1 MYKKINKIQT
11 FKKKW
16 TTSDTYN
23 NKDESQMHRAK
34 WKKLDLKGQI
44 CMHLFIWHSGKGKTM
59 GMENRPL
66 VASGWSWG
74 RVGYRGAAGGISI
87 SEWINKL
94 WYMRTMEYYSAILK
108 KELSSYK
115 KTCNNLK
122 CIIWN
127 KRIQSENSAY
137 YIIPMIWHY
146 EKGKTIE
153 MVSRPVVVRGSG
165 RVGGKGWRGGA
176 QRTFRAVKL
185 FCMILSWYHMS
196 FYMGQ
201 NSWNVQHKGWTLM

>member
-74 RVGYRGAAGGISI
+74 RVGYRGAAGGILGSDGTVPYLDCQNKLYAKKKKKNECLEGGWI
-87 SEWINKL
+87 KNQNTKMNCIFTYQECLENVNIFSRIREEWIPKNKWARL
-94 WYMRTMEYYSAILK
+94 TRRGLPW
-108 KELSSYK
+108 
-115 KTCNNLK
+115 
-122 CIIWN
+122 
-127 KRIQSENSAY
+127 
-137 YIIPMIWHY
+137 WH
-146 EKGKTIE
+146 
-153 MVSRPVVVRGSG
+153 SG
-165 RVGGKGWRGGA
+165 
-176 QRTFRAVKL
+176 
-185 FCMILSWYHMS
+185 
-196 FYMGQ
+196 
-201 NSWNVQHKGWTLM
+201 